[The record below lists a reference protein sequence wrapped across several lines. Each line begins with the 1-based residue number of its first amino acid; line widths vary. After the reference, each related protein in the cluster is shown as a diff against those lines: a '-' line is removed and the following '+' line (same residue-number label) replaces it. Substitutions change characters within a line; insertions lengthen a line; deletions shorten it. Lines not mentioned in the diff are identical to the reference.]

1 MMNIKKTTVSLLS
14 AALVLGVTAG
24 CGSSGEKAASTS
36 SPSTSSAP
44 EAKKAVTLTMWGG
57 VPGESGPQA
66 AVDNWN
72 AKNPDIQV
80 KYERFVN
87 DDAGNLKL
95 DTALTTNQ
103 GIDLYVNYTLAGL
116 TKRIDAGT
124 ALDLSEFKDY
134 NIDDKMGT
142 DAKDWKVKDKYYG
155 LPTKKNV
162 SFVWL
167 NKNALDEAGLTVPSL
182 DWTMDDLQQYAA
194 KLKKG
199 TRWGFTEHISAY
211 PNFFDGANAGA
222 GFTKADGTS
231 NLDDPTVRK
240 AYESMFNMMYTDKS
254 MPLLGEQITSKMPT
268 DTMFLKGETAMLGAG
283 EFIFRSSNNM
293 KDFPR
298 DFKIAFATL
307 PKVTKDQTNFKY
319 PGGLGDVISI
329 NPNSKNKEQAW
340 KFLKWYADGGMMPLA
355 SGGRIPSSK
364 DANVEEAIK
373 LLLGDNE
380 KTYDVDSLKK
390 VVFGKFPTYTATMA
404 QQVIDARREE
414 YEKYFLKAQ
423 SLDDTLKNTVKRHND
438 YLSKNKK

>member
-1 MMNIKKTTVSLLS
+1 MMNMKKTTLSLLS
-14 AALVLGVTAG
+14 AAVVLGVAAG
-24 CGSSGEKAASTS
+24 CGSSGENAAKNSPAASS
-36 SPSTSSAP
+36 

-57 VPGESGPQA
+57 VPAEAGPQLV
-66 AVDNWN
+66 VDNWN

-103 GIDLYVNYTLAGL
+103 GIDLYVNYTLSFL
-116 TKRIDAGT
+116 SKRVDAGT

-134 NIDDKMGT
+134 IIDDKMGT

-162 SFVWL
+162 AFVWI
-167 NKNALDEAGLTVPSL
+167 NKNALDEAGLAVPSL
-182 DWTMDDLQQYAA
+182 DWTMADLQQYAT

-199 TRWGFTEHISAY
+199 TRWGFTQHISGY
-211 PNFFDGANAGA
+211 NSFFDGTNAGA

-231 NLDDPTVRK
+231 NLDEPTVRK
-240 AYESMFNMMYTDKS
+240 AYEAMFAMMHNDKT
-254 MPLLGEQITSKMPT
+254 MPLLGEQLTSKMPT
-268 DTMFLKGETAMLGAG
+268 DSMFLKGETAMLGAG

-298 DFKIAFATL
+298 DFKIAFATV
-307 PKVTKDQTNFKY
+307 PKVTKEQTTFKY

-355 SGGRIPSSK
+355 AGGRIPSSK

-390 VVFGKFPTYTATMA
+390 VVFGKFPTFTATLP
-404 QQVIDARREE
+404 QQVVDARREE

-423 SLDDTLKNTVKRHND
+423 SLDDTLKNSVKRHND

>member
-1 MMNIKKTTVSLLS
+1 MMNMKKTTLSLLS
-14 AALVLGVTAG
+14 AAVVLSITAG
-24 CGSSGEKAASTS
+24 CGSSGDKTAVTK
-36 SPSTSSAP
+36 SPNATT

-66 AVDNWN
+66 VVDNWN

-103 GIDLYVNYTLAGL
+103 GIDLYVNYTLSGL
-116 TKRIDAGT
+116 SKRVEAGT

-167 NKNALDEAGLTVPSL
+167 NKNALDEAGLAVPAL
-182 DWTMDDLQQYAA
+182 DWTMDDLQQYAV

-199 TRWGFTEHISAY
+199 TRWGFTQHISAY
-211 PNFFDGANAGA
+211 PSFFDGANAGA

-231 NLDDPTVRK
+231 NLDEPTVRK
-240 AYESMFNMMYTDKS
+240 AYESVFNMMYTDKS

-283 EFIFRSSNNM
+283 EFIFRNSNNM

-298 DFKIAFATL
+298 DFKIAFATV

-390 VVFGKFPTYTATMA
+390 VVFGKFPTFTATIP
-404 QQVIDARREE
+404 QQIVDARREE
-414 YEKYFLKAQ
+414 YEKYYLKAQ
-423 SLDDTLKNTVKRHND
+423 SLDDTMKNTVKRHND
-438 YLSKNKK
+438 YLAKNKK

>member
-1 MMNIKKTTVSLLS
+1 MNIKKTTLSLLS
-14 AALVLGVTAG
+14 AAVVLSITAG
-24 CGSSGEKAASTS
+24 CGSSGDKTAVTN
-36 SPSTSSAP
+36 SPNATT

-66 AVDNWN
+66 VVDNWN

-103 GIDLYVNYTLAGL
+103 GIDLYVNYTLSVL
-116 TKRIDAGT
+116 SKRVEAGT

-167 NKNALDEAGLTVPSL
+167 NKNALDEAGLAVPAL
-182 DWTMDDLQQYAA
+182 DWTMDDLQQYAI

-199 TRWGFTEHISAY
+199 TRWGFTQHISAY
-211 PNFFDGANAGA
+211 PSFFDGANAGA

-231 NLDDPTVRK
+231 NLDEPTVRK
-240 AYESMFNMMYTDKS
+240 AYESVFNMMYTDKS

-283 EFIFRSSNNM
+283 EFIFRNSNNM

-298 DFKIAFATL
+298 DFKIAFATV

-355 SGGRIPSSK
+355 AGGRIPSSK

-390 VVFGKFPTYTATMA
+390 VVFGKFPTFTATIP
-404 QQVIDARREE
+404 QQIVDARREE

-423 SLDDTLKNTVKRHND
+423 SLDDTMKNTVKRHND
-438 YLSKNKK
+438 YLAKNKK

>member
-1 MMNIKKTTVSLLS
+1 MNIKKTTVSLLS

-24 CGSSGEKAASTS
+24 CGSSGEKAATTGN
-36 SPSTSSAP
+36 PSASSAP

-167 NKNALDEAGLTVPSL
+167 NKNALDEAGLAVPSL

-240 AYESMFNMMYTDKS
+240 AYESMYNMMYTDKS

-268 DTMFLKGETAMLGAG
+268 DAIFLKGETAMLGAG

-298 DFKIAFATL
+298 DFKIAFATI
-307 PKVTKDQTNFKY
+307 PKVTKDQANYKY